1 MPNISHKNSR
11 HLAQIISS
19 ILILALSGAG
29 FMSWR
34 LQCFPFGD
42 DMPYSLC
49 FPSDLTQDEFWECV
63 SQTPIVTYSE
73 AFQAATNH
81 YLVINGR
88 LSNIVHI
95 LFQPLPDQVEQ
106 IANGLMCTALLC
118 LIVLASYGRK
128 GLRSPFAVA
137 VSIICTIIFLP
148 WWDTMVSD
156 DFTVNY
162 VWPSVLVI
170 LFLLTFNKVA
180 SGCHMAPVAV
190 IATGILAFITG
201 WWHEGF
207 AIPAGAAAVT
217 ILWEKRQ
224 LVRHN
229 RLTWIIFLALLAGFM
244 TSFSPGQLSRI
255 TSESNAGG
263 VQFSTTGIYNALR
276 DNKLLYLYI
285 IIFLIYALRKG
296 RGQARAALL
305 DQSPWLAGFA
315 AALSISMILKG
326 YGRINWAPTLF
337 LIIANMRL
345 LYHGY
350 RWFDKPLYIPAYL
363 LTAIIVAFFSCVTY
377 WQYKVKVNATQIH
390 AFIGQRANMQGSIA
404 YVDAITFRQIPWHTL
419 GFVSNMSYGHNMRSL
434 SYYSGYRNHMIIL
447 LPAKYRGNPFHERLK
462 IPGNNSFYGI
472 YPIYFSKD
480 SLGLQSYRATVG
492 NPVSTGS
499 MNPVSRTYL
508 TWKHRHSKEWRDTL
522 IFNMETRYTAV
533 TPEGETLYY
542 YIAPHLGRM
551 ARGRAI
557 IAIDKTM

>member
-11 HLAQIISS
+11 HLALIISS

-63 SQTPIVTYSE
+63 SQTPTVTYSE

-95 LFQPLPDQVEQ
+95 LFQPLPDRVEQ
-106 IANGLMCTALLC
+106 IANGLMCAALLC

-180 SGCHMAPVAV
+180 SGCHMAPVA
-190 IATGILAFITG
+190 ITATGILAFITG

-207 AIPAGAAAVT
+207 AIPAGAATVT

-229 RLTWIIFLALLAGFM
+229 RLTWIIFLALLVGFM

-285 IIFLIYALRKG
+285 IIFLIYVLRKG
-296 RGQARAALL
+296 RGQARTALL

-315 AALSISMILKG
+315 AALFISMMFGG
-326 YGRINWAPTLF
+326 YGRVNWAPTLF
-337 LIIANMRL
+337 LIIANLRL

-377 WQYKVKVNATQIH
+377 WQYKVKANATQIH
-390 AFIGQRANMQGSIA
+390 AFIGQRTNMQGSIA
-404 YVDAITFRQIPWHTL
+404 YVDAITFRRIPWHTL

-434 SYYSGYRNHMIIL
+434 SYYSGYRDHMIIL
-447 LPAKYRGNPFHERLK
+447 LPAKYHGNPFHKGLK

-557 IAIDKTM
+557 IAIDRTM